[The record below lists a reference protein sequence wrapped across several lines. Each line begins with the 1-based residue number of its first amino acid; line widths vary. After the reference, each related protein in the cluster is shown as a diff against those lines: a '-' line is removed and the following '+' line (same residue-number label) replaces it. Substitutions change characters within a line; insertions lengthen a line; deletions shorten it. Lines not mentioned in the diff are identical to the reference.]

1 MNESQEDIC
10 LEMEENHRIT
20 DEEANAMIKKTYGIT
35 SSQAIQNLEAQ
46 KRDDILRN
54 LKENGLSIRQIE
66 RLTGINRG
74 VILRA

>member
-20 DEEANAMIKKTYGIT
+20 DEEANAMIKKTYGLT

-66 RLTGINRG
+66 RLTGTNRG
-74 VILRA
+74 VILRT

>member
-20 DEEANAMIKKTYGIT
+20 DEEANAMIKKTYGLT
-35 SSQAIQNLEAQ
+35 SSQAIQSLEAQ

>member
-10 LEMEENHRIT
+10 LEREENHRIT
-20 DEEANAMIKKTYGIT
+20 DEEANAMIKKTYGLT

-66 RLTGINRG
+66 RLTGTNRG
-74 VILRA
+74 VILRT